1 MVFHLSSDA
10 SYLTAP
16 KARSRAAG
24 YHYLR
29 SRPIRPRPTAPSYG
43 SGPTKQW
50 RHPCYVPH
58 HARSP
63 FQRRRSRTRWRISQ
77 WQRGLSF
84 TRLPHHRRPYKLTT
98 ARLPVSP
105 TTASNKNAPKP
116 WTCVFIGFETAFAK
130 ANFWFISEKAAR
142 TVPIFL
148 PSIIQHRIIKP
159 SGPRIYIRQLIGPKT
174 ISNAFKIRIM
184 PKLPTPLLPQSQ

>member
-148 PSIIQHRIIKP
+148 LKHH
-159 SGPRIYIRQLIGPKT
+159 
-174 ISNAFKIRIM
+174 
-184 PKLPTPLLPQSQ
+184 PTSHHQAI

>member
-1 MVFHLSSDA
+1 MAKRLVLYAPA
-10 SYLTAP
+10 SANLAILNH
-16 KARSRAAG
+16 G
-24 YHYLR
+24 
-29 SRPIRPRPTAPSYG
+29 
-43 SGPTKQW
+43 
-50 RHPCYVPH
+50 
-58 HARSP
+58 
-63 FQRRRSRTRWRISQ
+63 
-77 WQRGLSF
+77 
-84 TRLPHHRRPYKLTT
+84 RPYKLTT

-130 ANFWFISEKAAR
+130 ATFWFIGEKAAR
-142 TVPIFL
+142 TVPIIL

-184 PKLPTPLLPQSQ
+184 PKLPTTLLPRSQ